1 MFTREFVAAWSDMD
15 FNAHMANT
23 RFLSLCGDV
32 RMMFFAEHGV
42 TADVFIQQRIGPVVM
57 SDAIRYYNEVH
68 LGQTI
73 RVTLALSGLSEDGS
87 RFRFRNEF
95 FTGDDRAAVITSTGG
110 WLDIETRKLRIPP
123 PELFDVIS
131 TLDHSDE
138 FKVLPSSNR
147 S

>member
-23 RFLSLCGDV
+23 RFLDRCGDV
-32 RMMFFAEHGV
+32 RMMFFAEHKF
-42 TADVFIQQRIGPVVM
+42 TADEFIKQGIDPVIM
-57 SDAIRYYNEVH
+57 SDAVRYYNEVH
-68 LGQTI
+68 LGQII
-73 RVTLALSGLSEDGS
+73 RVTLALSGLSDDGS
-87 RFRFRNEF
+87 RFRFRNEI
-95 FTGDDRAAVITSTGG
+95 FTGDDRVAVITSTGG
-110 WLDIETRKLRIPP
+110 WLDFETRKLRIPP
-123 PELFDVIS
+123 PELFDVMS